1 MKTLLM
7 GLVLSALAVGCG
19 TDEGGHK
26 TVYLPVCCEGRVA
39 SNPDAVLM
47 CKDDASNERSS
58 IVVRRS
64 ETGMISTM
72 QEMKY
77 ETCQ

>member
-7 GLVLSALAVGCG
+7 FLALSASAIGCG
-19 TDEGGHK
+19 TDDSGHK
-26 TVYLPVCCEGRVA
+26 VYYLPVCCEGKVA

-58 IVVRRS
+58 VIVKRS

-72 QEMKY
+72 QEMEY
-77 ETCQ
+77 STCQ

>member
-7 GLVLSALAVGCG
+7 FLALSAASVGCG

-26 TVYLPVCCEGRVA
+26 VYYMPACCEGKVA
-39 SNPDAVLM
+39 VNPDAVLM
-47 CKDDASNERSS
+47 CKDDASMERSS
-58 IVVRRS
+58 VIIKRS
-64 ETGMISTM
+64 ETGMINTM